1 MINMKKMS
9 FLFVLVAFLGFAF
22 TNPSSAPVMAPVDT
36 QASFIKW
43 TGYKVTGKHF
53 GKVRIKS
60 GNLEYNNGML
70 TGGSFVMDMKSITV
84 EDMTGGGADKLRG
97 HLMSDDFFGVEKYPT
112 AKFEMTKAISRGTPG
127 AYKVIG
133 NLTIK
138 NTTKEIR
145 FNADLKEEAGKTVGT
160 AKITLDRS
168 EYDIRFGSG
177 TFFENLGDKTIYD
190 DFDLEI
196 NLVVNKA
203 Q

>member
-1 MINMKKMS
+1 MKNMS
-9 FLFVLVAFLGFAF
+9 FLFVFVAVLGLAF
-22 TNPSSAPVMAPVDT
+22 TNPSTAPVTMPVDT
-36 QASFIKW
+36 QSSYVQW

-60 GNLEYNNGML
+60 GNLEYNNGTL

-84 EDMTGGGADKLRG
+84 EDMSGGGADKLRG
-97 HLMSDDFFGVEKYPT
+97 HLMSDDFFGVEKFPT

-127 AYKVIG
+127 AFKLIG

-145 FNADLKEEAGKTVGT
+145 FNADLKEEGDKTVGV

-177 TFFENLGDKTIYD
+177 SFFENLGDKTIYD
-190 DFDLEI
+190 DFDLEV
-196 NLVVNKA
+196 NLVVNKK
-203 Q
+203 